1 MSLTQGFC
9 PKCGAPTDTGGLCG
23 KCRAKDMTPIEIAQR
38 VECTLCPTCS
48 SIKTNGMWSDT
59 VVDRNEIAYNI
70 VNASIKIHP
79 DVKNVQK
86 SINIVDISS
95 NRSQA
100 NVLVTGNIYGVEIE
114 AEQKVK
120 FVWIREQCDR
130 CSRIAGSYYEGV
142 IQVRATGR
150 KPTEFELH
158 RAEVIAYQ
166 LEDSMQ
172 TSGDRLSFV
181 SDIDE
186 TKDGID
192 ITFSSQA
199 IGSAISHDIIGA
211 LGGTVTTHP
220 KLVGEK
226 AGVRIYRVTYSI
238 RLPRFS
244 KGDII
249 KHENEYFQILR
260 QTKETLFVR
269 DLKTGLT
276 RSFREDDSDPLL
288 GNIRTAESATIIYKD
303 SGIAGLLEK
312 NEHVAEAADY
322 GWLSLSEGNS
332 VLYVQDKD
340 NYIIIGVNESEDY
353 SEIEPE
359 ENLE

>member
-1 MSLTQGFC
+1 
-9 PKCGAPTDTGGLCG
+9 
-23 KCRAKDMTPIEIAQR
+23 MTPIEIPDR
-38 VECTLCPTCS
+38 LECTICTTCGS
-48 SIKTNGMWSDT
+48 VKTNGLWSDT
-59 VVDRNEIAYNI
+59 AVDRLEIAYNI
-70 VNASIKIHP
+70 VNASIKCHP
-79 DVKNVQK
+79 DVKNIQK
-86 SINIVDISS
+86 SIDIVDTSS
-95 NRSQA
+95 NRSRA
-100 NVLVTGNIYGVEIE
+100 DVLVTGNIYGVDVE
-114 AEQKVK
+114 ASKKIK
-120 FVWIREQCDR
+120 FVWIKEQCDR

-150 KPTEFELH
+150 KPTQFEIH

-166 LEDSMQ
+166 VEENMQ
-172 TSGDRLSFV
+172 SSGDRLSFV

-199 IGSAISHDIIGA
+199 IGSAISHDIVGA
-211 LGGTVTTHP
+211 LGGSFTTHP

-249 KHENEYFQILR
+249 KHEKGYFMILR
-260 QTKETLFVR
+260 QNKDMLFVK

-288 GNIRTAESATIIYKD
+288 GNIRSAESASVIYKD
-303 SGIAGLLEK
+303 SGIAGILAK
-312 NEHVAEAADY
+312 NDIVAEAADY
-322 GWLSLSEGNS
+322 GWLSLVEGNS
-332 VLYVQDKD
+332 VLYVCDNE
-340 NYIIIGVNESEDY
+340 NYIIVGVNESESD
-353 SEIEPE
+353 SEIRSE
-359 ENLE
+359 ERIE